1 MVSSISGEERSAR
14 AEQDPCCRQKVIGSQ
29 QSKEEYVSSA
39 HKVHPIRS
47 IGLGQ
52 WHNSISLETCPKENL
67 QEIISTLGF
76 THLL

>member
-1 MVSSISGEERSAR
+1 MVSSISGEEGSAR
-14 AEQDPCCRQKVIGSQ
+14 AEQDPCCRQKVIDSQ

-52 WHNSISLETCPKENL
+52 WHNSISWETCPKENL